1 MARDGR
7 PSAPPQLLDAR
18 IRYDWRGFQACD
30 VQDLD
35 MHGVLVLGRDG
46 SLTRLPRN
54 SHVDVALKLNTD
66 GRTRTH
72 HLRAR
77 VESRG
82 RDGTNLVFT
91 DANIDTY
98 SALLHLNLD
107 DTDSGRR

>member
-1 MARDGR
+1 MAREGR
-7 PSAPPQLLDAR
+7 PTRAPEILDAR
-18 IRYDWRGFQACD
+18 IRYDWRGFQPCD

-46 SLTRLPRN
+46 SLTRLPRD
-54 SHVDVALKLNTD
+54 SQVDVALKINTD

-82 RDGTNLVFT
+82 RDGTSLVFT

-98 SALLHLNLD
+98 SALLHLNVD
-107 DTDSGRR
+107 E